1 MKLIVHFISG
11 FVLLFA
17 SIILFSC
24 HLEDFNMNKLAN
36 PVDIIPDVYAP
47 LVYGTFTVANL
58 VPPPKPEDSFQI
70 PTDGIEL
77 PLVVSKSGTSF
88 SSAAID
94 SVYLITHFSNNTPCD
109 IEFELSFL
117 SSPTGSAIGNPFSS
131 GIIPANTPDFAVL
144 PFFGLDRTDQD
155 ILQSATFIKLNFRL
169 FPSATARTYG
179 DVKAASFSFKISF
192 RAPVNLQKL

>member
-1 MKLIVHFISG
+1 MELIKRFISG
-11 FVLLFA
+11 IILFLA
-17 SIILFSC
+17 VVILFSC
-24 HLEDFNMNKLAN
+24 HLEDFNLNKLSKTN
-36 PVDIIPDVYAP
+36 DIVPEVYAP
-47 LVYGTFTVANL
+47 LAYGTFTVANL
-58 VPPPKPEDSFQI
+58 VPLPKPEDSFQI
-70 PTDGIEL
+70 PIDGIEL

-117 SSPTGSAIGNPFSS
+117 SSATGTSIGIPFPS
-131 GIIPANTPDFAVL
+131 GIIPLDTPNFEVPAFIL
-144 PFFGLDRTDQD
+144 SKADQNN
-155 ILQSATFIKLNFRL
+155 LQSATFIKLNFRL
-169 FPSATARTYG
+169 FPSKTASTYG

>member
-1 MKLIVHFISG
+1 MELIKRFISG
-11 FVLLFA
+11 IILFLA
-17 SIILFSC
+17 VVILFSC
-24 HLEDFNMNKLAN
+24 HLEDFNLNKLSKTN
-36 PVDIIPDVYAP
+36 DIIPEVYAP
-47 LVYGTFTVANL
+47 LAYGTFTVANL
-58 VPPPKPEDSFQI
+58 VPLPAPVNSTPI
-70 PTDGIEL
+70 PIAGMEI
-77 PLVVSKSGTSF
+77 PLVISKSGTSF

-117 SSPTGSAIGNPFSS
+117 NSATGLPFGRVFRS
-131 GIIPANTPDFAVL
+131 GKIPPNTKDFAVL
-144 PFFGLDRTDQD
+144 PIFGLDRTDQD

-169 FPSATARTYG
+169 FPLATARTYG